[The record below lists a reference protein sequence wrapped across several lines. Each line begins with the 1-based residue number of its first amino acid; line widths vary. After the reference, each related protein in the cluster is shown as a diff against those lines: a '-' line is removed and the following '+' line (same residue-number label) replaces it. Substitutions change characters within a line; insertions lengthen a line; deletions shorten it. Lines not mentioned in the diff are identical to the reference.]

1 MPSKPLLKLAA
12 SALAVAAIAGSA
24 VAAPGDVFV
33 PAHRTRDGSYVP
45 PNVAPLSGGDHM
57 ARRPARGRA
66 VVHRSTFTSRSG
78 IASPLFVAARPLRR

>member
-12 SALAVAAIAGSA
+12 SALAVVAIAGSA

-45 PNVAPLSGGDHM
+45 PNVAPLSGGNRM
-57 ARRPARGRA
+57 ARRPVMGRA
-66 VVHRSTFTSRSG
+66 VVHRSAFTSRSG

>member
-1 MPSKPLLKLAA
+1 MRSKPFMTLAA
-12 SALAVAAIAGSA
+12 SALAWAAIAGHA

-45 PNVAPLSGGDHM
+45 PNVAPLSGGNHI
-57 ARRPARGRA
+57 ARRPSRGRA
-66 VVHRSTFTSRSG
+66 VPHRSVVAPRSG